1 MQIAIDYTLFLVR
14 TALLV
19 LSAIG
24 LNSILRRSHGLADR
38 YNQENVEN
46 IILVIL
52 SRVNIMPDRYRM
64 KEHLIYAC
72 L

>member
-24 LNSILRRSHGLADR
+24 LNSILRRSHGLTDT
-38 YNQENVEN
+38 
-46 IILVIL
+46 IKK
-52 SRVNIMPDRYRM
+52 M
-64 KEHLIYAC
+64 
-72 L
+72 